1 MLALQVIQLFKD
13 IYDKLNLDLY
23 LVPYR
28 VVATAAGVSV
38 CVCSIVHI
46 HLWVAVIVRT
56 PILC

>member
-28 VVATAAGVSV
+28 VVV
-38 CVCSIVHI
+38 
-46 HLWVAVIVRT
+46 L
-56 PILC
+56 LQE

>member
-46 HLWVAVIVRT
+46 HLCQSG
-56 PILC
+56 LL